1 MFPSLGLHGGPSSS
15 DGMNTISRYRRK
27 DSAIRTLVAETLVL
41 AKTHGYVEKIENE
54 LEEEILQEETYLPKE
69 DFVRWRRK
77 GYSFFKSKAV
87 LLTVV
92 ILCIV
97 DCALVL
103 GELTLDLYKVKVTLE
118 DNEEFTNSA
127 TMFLLKIKQRNP
139 EALGNKEYDQVFDM
153 ISTAEIKWNLPSQSE
168 MKDHYQLIDEATIL
182 DLVSSR
188 NRRSVGA
195 NNKSATNSSH
205 IDIPKREYSIE
216 ESIAH
221 ALHLASISILGIILL
236 ETLLKAICAGRPF
249 FHRKLEV
256 FDAFLVIVSFVA
268 DIILL
273 VALPDYNTRDFVF
286 ILAFLLP
293 WRVIRVVDS
302 LVVAVK
308 DHEHF
313 RLKLVYKR
321 KKKIQTNLREME
333 VKAQIFQYQCNALR
347 RLCLSE
353 GLDEWKIDQCVKAE
367 QKYQSTLGK
376 RKGKIRLETSSMSPL
391 LSDHSRDRSP
401 RPSIPSLDLQGFKFW
416 NGNSIKHNEL
426 NGSIEE
432 KQSDKSIDEE
442 K

>member
-1 MFPSLGLHGGPSSS
+1 MFPSLGLHGGQAPSH
-15 DGMNTISRYRRK
+15 GMNTVSKYRRK

-54 LEEEILQEETYLPKE
+54 LEEEILQETYLPKE
-69 DFVRWRRK
+69 DLVRWRRK

-118 DNEEFTNSA
+118 DNEKFTNH
-127 TMFLLKIKQRNP
+127 TMMFLLKMRQQNP
-139 EALGNKEYDQVFDM
+139 AVLSNKEYEQVFDM
-153 ISTAEIKWNLPSQSE
+153 ILTADIRWSLQSE
-168 MKDHYQLIDEATIL
+168 SELKENYQLNEEATIL

-188 NRRSVGA
+188 NPRSAEV
-195 NNKSATNSSH
+195 NNKSNINSSH
-205 IDIPKREYSIE
+205 IGIPEKEYSIE
-216 ESIAH
+216 EKIAH
-221 ALHLASISILGIILL
+221 ALHLGSISLLGIILL
-236 ETLLKAICAGRPF
+236 ETLLKAVCAGRQF

-256 FDAFLVIVSFVA
+256 FDAFIVITSFVA
-268 DIILL
+268 DLCLL
-273 VALPDYNTRDFVF
+273 LLLPDYNTRDFVF

-321 KKKIQTNLREME
+321 KKKIQSNLREME

-367 QKYQSTLGK
+367 QKYQSTFGK
-376 RKGKIRLETSSMSPL
+376 RKGKVRLDASSMSPL
-391 LSDHSRDRSP
+391 LSDQSRDRSP
-401 RPSIPSLDLQGFKFW
+401 RPSIPSLDLQGFKCW
-416 NGNSIKHNEL
+416 NGNSIKHNES
-426 NGSIEE
+426 NESIEE
-432 KQSDKSIDEE
+432 KPCDKSIE
-442 K
+442 

>member
-1 MFPSLGLHGGPSSS
+1 MYIGPTVSFHLHARCNSTCFQACVYMASN
-15 DGMNTISRYRRK
+15 GMNTVSRYRRK

-54 LEEEILQEETYLPKE
+54 LEEEILQEAYLPKE

-118 DNEEFTNSA
+118 DNEMFTNSA
-127 TMFLLKIKQRNP
+127 MVFLLKVKQRYP
-139 EALGNKEYDQVFDM
+139 KVLSDKEYDRVFDL
-153 ISTAEIKWNLPSQSE
+153 ISTAEIKWNLQTDNE
-168 MKDHYQLIDEATIL
+168 MKEHYQLNDEATIL

-188 NRRSVGA
+188 RPRSAEV
-195 NNKSATNSSH
+195 NNKSGINSTN
-205 IDIPKREYSIE
+205 IDIPKRGYSIE

-221 ALHLASISILGIILL
+221 ALHLGSISLLGIILL
-236 ETLLKAICAGRPF
+236 ETLLKAVCAGRGF

-256 FDAFLVIVSFVA
+256 FDAFIVIVSFVA
-268 DIILL
+268 DLILL
-273 VALPDYNTRDFVF
+273 VTLPDYNTRDFVF

-321 KKKIQTNLREME
+321 KKKIQTTLRETE

-367 QKYQSTLGK
+367 EKYQ
-376 RKGKIRLETSSMSPL
+376 RK
-391 LSDHSRDRSP
+391 
-401 RPSIPSLDLQGFKFW
+401 
-416 NGNSIKHNEL
+416 
-426 NGSIEE
+426 
-432 KQSDKSIDEE
+432 
-442 K
+442 

>member
-1 MFPSLGLHGGPSSS
+1 M
-15 DGMNTISRYRRK
+15 
-27 DSAIRTLVAETLVL
+27 
-41 AKTHGYVEKIENE
+41 
-54 LEEEILQEETYLPKE
+54 
-69 DFVRWRRK
+69 
-77 GYSFFKSKAV
+77 
-87 LLTVV
+87 TVV
-92 ILCIV
+92 CLCIV

-118 DNEEFTNSA
+118 DNERFTNNT
-127 TMFLLKIKQRNP
+127 TMFLLKVKQQYPRI
-139 EALGNKEYDQVFDM
+139 LSNKEYEQVFDM
-153 ISTAEIKWNLPSQSE
+153 ILTAGIKWNLQTDSE
-168 MKDHYQLIDEATIL
+168 MKEHYQLNDEATIL

-188 NRRSVGA
+188 NPRSTGV
-195 NNKSATNSSH
+195 NNKTDINASH
-205 IDIPKREYSIE
+205 IDIPDREYSIE
-216 ESIAH
+216 ETIAH
-221 ALHLASISILGIILL
+221 ALHLASISLLGIILL
-236 ETLLKAICAGRPF
+236 ETLLKAICAGRQF

-256 FDAFLVIVSFVA
+256 FDAFIVITSFVA
-268 DIILL
+268 DIVLLL
-273 VALPDYNTRDFVF
+273 VLPDYNTRDFVF

-376 RKGKIRLETSSMSPL
+376 RKCKVKLEASSMSPL
-391 LSDHSRDRSP
+391 LSDQSRDRSP
-401 RPSIPSLDLQGFKFW
+401 RPSIPSLDLQGFKCW
-416 NGNSIKHNEL
+416 NGNSIKHNES
-426 NGSIEE
+426 NESMEE
-432 KQSDKSIDEE
+432 KPCDKSID
-442 K
+442 

>member
-1 MFPSLGLHGGPSSS
+1 MFPSLGLHGGQAPTH
-15 DGMNTISRYRRK
+15 GMNTVSKYRRK

-54 LEEEILQEETYLPKE
+54 LEEEILQETYLPKE
-69 DFVRWRRK
+69 DLVRWRRK

-87 LLTVV
+87 LMTVV
-92 ILCIV
+92 CLCIV

-118 DNEEFTNSA
+118 DNERFTNNT
-127 TMFLLKIKQRNP
+127 TMFLLKVKQQYPRI
-139 EALGNKEYDQVFDM
+139 LSNKEYEQVFDM
-153 ISTAEIKWNLPSQSE
+153 ILTAGIKWNLQTDSE
-168 MKDHYQLIDEATIL
+168 MKEHYQLNDEATIL

-188 NRRSVGA
+188 NPRSTGV
-195 NNKSATNSSH
+195 NNKTDINASH
-205 IDIPKREYSIE
+205 IDIPDREYSIE
-216 ESIAH
+216 ETIAH
-221 ALHLASISILGIILL
+221 ALHLASISLLGIILL
-236 ETLLKAICAGRPF
+236 ETLLKAICAGRQF

-256 FDAFLVIVSFVA
+256 FDAFIVITSFVA
-268 DIILL
+268 DIVLLL
-273 VALPDYNTRDFVF
+273 VLPDYNTRDFVF

-376 RKGKIRLETSSMSPL
+376 RKCKVKLEASSMSPL
-391 LSDHSRDRSP
+391 LSDQSRDRSP
-401 RPSIPSLDLQGFKFW
+401 RPSIPSLDLQGFKCW
-416 NGNSIKHNEL
+416 NGNSIKHNES
-426 NGSIEE
+426 NESMEE
-432 KQSDKSIDEE
+432 KPCDKSID
-442 K
+442 